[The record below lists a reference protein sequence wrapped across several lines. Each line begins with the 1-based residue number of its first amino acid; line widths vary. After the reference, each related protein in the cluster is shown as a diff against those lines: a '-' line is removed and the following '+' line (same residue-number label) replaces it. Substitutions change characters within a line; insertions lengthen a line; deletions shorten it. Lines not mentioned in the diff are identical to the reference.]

1 MATSPV
7 KNSVAGSMIPLE
19 GPAVGKTDKR
29 SLSSNGAMQKG
40 KISNGSSDVSNL
52 LIDFEKFHAALR
64 KVNLLD
70 CQGSV
75 VRVSGLTVESA
86 GPTVGLGELCGIQIR
101 DGRRVLAEVVGFQ
114 NNHLILLPLEH
125 IDGISPGDTVTAR
138 TTPRYINLSESVL
151 GRVVNGLGEPID
163 NKGPL
168 AGMEK
173 KALDA
178 SSPPPLSREK
188 ITSPLA
194 LGIRSID
201 GVLTCGK
208 GQRVGIFSGS
218 GVGKSILLGDIANSS
233 EASVNVVAL
242 IGERG
247 REVRE
252 FLEADLGPEGLARS
266 VVVVATSDSPPIQRV
281 KAAFVAVTIAEYFR
295 DKRKDVLFMMDS
307 LTRFAQAQRE
317 IGLAA
322 GEPPATKGYC
332 PSVFSLMPRLI
343 ERLGCAENG
352 SITGILTV
360 LVENDDLADPV
371 ADSARSLLDGHIVLS
386 RKLADRGHYPA
397 VDILQSISRLM
408 PAVVSKEHKLAVQ
421 KLKEI
426 YATYVDAED
435 LINIGA
441 FSPGSNRRI
450 DGAIALIDRINGFL
464 VQPIRER
471 TDFEETVRRLTVIIQ
486 SWDELLSSRIQ

>member
-1 MATSPV
+1 MAASEVTV
-7 KNSVAGSMIPLE
+7 KRSD
-19 GPAVGKTDKR
+19 GKTAKQRNDEI
-29 SLSSNGAMQKG
+29 SSRQTAQPSNHPTGA
-40 KISNGSSDVSNL
+40 
-52 LIDFEKFHAALR
+52 IDFEKFHSALR
-64 KVNLLD
+64 AVNLLD
-70 CQGSV
+70 CHGSV
-75 VRVSGLTVESA
+75 VRVSGLTVEST
-86 GPTVGLGELCGIQIR
+86 GPMLGLGELCGIHIR

-114 NNHLILLPLEH
+114 NDHLILLPLEH
-125 IDGISPGDTVTAR
+125 IEGISPGDAVTAR
-138 TTPRYINLSESVL
+138 ITPRYITLSEGVL
-151 GRVVNGLGEPID
+151 GRVLNGLGEPID

-168 AGMEK
+168 SGTEK

-178 SSPPPLSREK
+178 SSPPPLRRER
-188 ITSPLA
+188 ITEPLA

-201 GVLTCGK
+201 GLLTCGK

-218 GVGKSILLGDIANSS
+218 GVGKSVLLGDIANSS
-233 EASVNVVAL
+233 EAAVNVVAL

-247 REVRE
+247 REVRG
-252 FLEADLGPEGLARS
+252 FLEEDLGAEGLARS

-295 DKRKDVLFMMDS
+295 DKGKNVLFMMDS

-322 GEPPATKGYC
+322 GEPPAAKGYC
-332 PSVFSLMPRLI
+332 PSVFSLMPRLA
-343 ERLGCAENG
+343 ERLGCAEKG

-360 LVENDDLADPV
+360 LVENDDLTDPV

-386 RKLADRGHYPA
+386 RKLADRAHYPA
-397 VDILQSISRLM
+397 VDVLGSVSRLM
-408 PAVVSKEHKLAVQ
+408 PAVTSEEHKSAAQ

-450 DGAIALIDRINGFL
+450 DGAIALIDKINNFL
-464 VQPIRER
+464 IQPIRQR
-471 TDFEETVRRLTVIIQ
+471 TGFEETVRWLTTITE
-486 SWDELLSSRIQ
+486 SWDKLLKVES

>member
-1 MATSPV
+1 MA
-7 KNSVAGSMIPLE
+7 NNEAGNFS
-19 GPAVGKTDKR
+19 
-29 SLSSNGAMQKG
+29 
-40 KISNGSSDVSNL
+40 
-52 LIDFEKFHAALR
+52 IDFEKFHSVVQE
-64 KVNLLD
+64 VNLLD
-70 CQGSV
+70 RQGYV
-75 VRVSGLTVESA
+75 VRVSGTTVETA
-86 GPTVGLGELCGIQIR
+86 GPRVGLGELCGIHIR

-114 NNHLILLPLEH
+114 NDHLILLPLAH
-125 IDGISPGDTVTAR
+125 IEGISPGDTITAR
-138 TTPRYINLSESVL
+138 TTPRHITLSEHVL
-151 GRVVNGLGEPID
+151 GRVLNGLGEPID
-163 NKGPL
+163 DKGPL
-168 AGMEK
+168 IGTDK
-173 KALDA
+173 KVLDA

-188 ITSPLA
+188 ITEPLS
-194 LGIRSID
+194 LGIRSLD

-218 GVGKSILLGDIANSS
+218 GVGKSVLLGDIANSS
-233 EASVNVVAL
+233 EAAVNIVAL

-252 FLEADLGPEGLARS
+252 FLEENLGQKGLARS
-266 VVVVATSDSPPIQRV
+266 VVVVAPSDAPPIQRV

-295 DKRKDVLFMMDS
+295 DKAKTVLFMMDS
-307 LTRFAQAQRE
+307 ITRFAQAQRQ

-352 SITGILTV
+352 SITGIITV

-371 ADSARSLLDGHIVLS
+371 ADTARSLLDGHIVLS

-397 VDILQSISRLM
+397 VDILQSVSRLM
-408 PAVVSKEHKLAVQ
+408 PAVTSKEHRIAVQ

-426 YATYVDAED
+426 YATYTDAED
-435 LINIGA
+435 MINIGA

-450 DGAIALIDRINGFL
+450 DGAITLIDKINKFL
-464 VQPIRER
+464 IQPVRQR
-471 TDFEETVRRLTVIIQ
+471 TAFDETVKQLTEITR
-486 SWDELLSSRIQ
+486 SWDQLIGDAR

>member
-1 MATSPV
+1 MATS
-7 KNSVAGSMIPLE
+7 E
-19 GPAVGKTDKR
+19 
-29 SLSSNGAMQKG
+29 
-40 KISNGSSDVSNL
+40 VSHS
-52 LIDFEKFHAALR
+52 LIDFEKLHSALHS
-64 KVNLLD
+64 VNLLD
-70 CQGSV
+70 CQGFV
-75 VRVSGLTVESA
+75 VRVSGQTVEST
-86 GPTVGLGELCGIQIR
+86 GPTLGLGELCGIQIR
-101 DGRRVLAEVVGFQ
+101 NGRRVLAEVVGFHDD
-114 NNHLILLPLEH
+114 HLILLPLEH
-125 IDGISPGDTVTAR
+125 IEGISPGDTVTAR
-138 TTPRYINLSESVL
+138 TTPRHITLSESVL
-151 GRVVNGLGEPID
+151 GRVIDGMGKPID

-168 AGMEK
+168 VGTDK

-178 SSPPPLSREK
+178 SSPAPLSREK

-194 LGIRSID
+194 LGIRSMD

-208 GQRVGIFSGS
+208 GQRIGIFSGS
-218 GVGKSILLGDIANSS
+218 GVGKSVLLGDIANSS
-233 EASVNVVAL
+233 EADVNVVAL

-252 FLEADLGPEGLARS
+252 FLDSDLGTEGLARS
-266 VVVVATSDSPPIQRV
+266 VVVVAASDSPPIQRV
-281 KAAFVAVTIAEYFR
+281 KAAFVAVTVAEYFR
-295 DKRKDVLFMMDS
+295 DKGKNVLFMMDS

-343 ERLGCAENG
+343 ERLGRAESG

-386 RKLADRGHYPA
+386 RKLAERNHYPA

-408 PAVVSKEHKLAVQ
+408 PAVTGKEHRLAAQ
-421 KLKEI
+421 KLREI
-426 YATYVDAED
+426 YAIYIDAAD

-450 DGAIALIDRINGFL
+450 DGAVALIDRIRDFL
-464 VQPIRER
+464 IQPVRER
-471 TDFEETVRRLTVIIQ
+471 TDFAETVRRLTAITQ
-486 SWDELLSSRIQ
+486 SWDDLLNTQER

>member
-1 MATSPV
+1 MTMNKTS
-7 KNSVAGSMIPLE
+7 NSV
-19 GPAVGKTDKR
+19 
-29 SLSSNGAMQKG
+29 
-40 KISNGSSDVSNL
+40 
-52 LIDFEKFHAALR
+52 IDFEKFHSALR
-64 KVNLLD
+64 DVNLLD
-70 CQGSV
+70 YQGFV
-75 VRVSGLTVESA
+75 ARVSGLTVEST
-86 GPTVGLGELCGIQIR
+86 GPAIGLGELCGIQIR
-101 DGRRVLAEVVGFQ
+101 GGRRILAEVVGFHSD
-114 NNHLILLPLEH
+114 HLILLPLEH

-138 TTPRYINLSESVL
+138 TTVRYIALSDAIL
-151 GRVVNGLGEPID
+151 GRVINGLGEPID

-168 AGMEK
+168 QGVDR

-178 SSPPPLSREK
+178 NSPPPLSREK
-188 ITSPLA
+188 ISSPLS
-194 LGIRSID
+194 LGIRSLD
-201 GVLTCGK
+201 GILTCGK
-208 GQRVGIFSGS
+208 GQRVGIFAGS
-218 GVGKSILLGDIANSS
+218 GVGKSVLLGDIANSS

-242 IGERG
+242 VGERG

-252 FLEADLGPEGLARS
+252 FLEGDLGDEGLSHS

-295 DKRKDVLFMMDS
+295 DKGKNVLFMMDS

-343 ERLGCAENG
+343 ERLGCAETG

-360 LVENDDLADPV
+360 LVENDDLTDPV

-386 RKLADRGHYPA
+386 RKLAERGHYPA
-397 VDILQSISRLM
+397 VDILQSVSRLM
-408 PAVVSKEHKLAVQ
+408 PAVVSKEHLLAAQ

-426 YATYVDAED
+426 YAIYMDAED

-441 FSPGSNRRI
+441 FSSGSNRRI
-450 DGAIALIDRINGFL
+450 DGAIALIDRVNNFL
-464 VQPIRER
+464 VQAIRER
-471 TDFEETVRRLTVIIQ
+471 TSFEETVKCLAAITH
-486 SWDELLSSRIQ
+486 SWNELLGIKNS

>member
-1 MATSPV
+1 MSVSESAVKQLDDKTLKRENGQLSEHPV
-7 KNSVAGSMIPLE
+7 NA
-19 GPAVGKTDKR
+19 
-29 SLSSNGAMQKG
+29 
-40 KISNGSSDVSNL
+40 
-52 LIDFEKFHAALR
+52 IDFDKFHSALR
-64 KVNLLD
+64 AVNLLN

-75 VRVSGLTVESA
+75 VRVSGLIIESN
-86 GPTVGLGELCGIQIR
+86 GPTLGLHELCGIHLR

-114 NNHLILLPLEH
+114 EDRLILLPLEH
-125 IDGISPGDTVTAR
+125 IEGISPGDAVTAR
-138 TTPRYINLSESVL
+138 TTPRYITLSDNIL
-151 GRVVNGLGEPID
+151 GRVINGLGEPID
-163 NKGPL
+163 SKGPL
-168 AGMEK
+168 AGTDK

-178 SSPPPLSREK
+178 TSPPALSRQK
-188 ITSPLA
+188 ITQPLA

-201 GVLTCGK
+201 GLLTCGK
-208 GQRVGIFSGS
+208 GQRIGIFSGS
-218 GVGKSILLGDIANSS
+218 GIGKSVLLGDIANSS
-233 EASVNVVAL
+233 EADVNIVAL

-252 FLEADLGPEGLARS
+252 FLEADLGPKGLAHS
-266 VVVVATSDSPPIQRV
+266 VVVIASSDSPPIQRI

-295 DKRKDVLFMMDS
+295 DKGRNVLFMMDS

-343 ERLGCAENG
+343 ERLGCSENG
-352 SITGILTV
+352 SITGMLTV

-386 RKLADRGHYPA
+386 RKLAERGHYPA

-408 PAVVSKEHKLAVQ
+408 PAVVNNEHKAAAQ

-426 YATYVDAED
+426 YAIYADAAD

-450 DGAIALIDRINGFL
+450 DGAVALIDKITNFL

-471 TDFEETVRRLTVIIQ
+471 TTFEETIKQLTAITQ
-486 SWDELLSSRIQ
+486 SWDKLLNTN

>member
-1 MATSPV
+1 VT
-7 KNSVAGSMIPLE
+7 
-19 GPAVGKTDKR
+19 
-29 SLSSNGAMQKG
+29 
-40 KISNGSSDVSNL
+40 
-52 LIDFEKFHAALR
+52 
-64 KVNLLD
+64 
-70 CQGSV
+70 
-75 VRVSGLTVESA
+75 
-86 GPTVGLGELCGIQIR
+86 
-101 DGRRVLAEVVGFQ
+101 AEVVGFQ
-114 NNHLILLPLEH
+114 NDHLILLPLEH
-125 IDGISPGDTVTAR
+125 IEGISPGDTVTAR
-138 TTPRYINLSESVL
+138 TTPRHITLSESVL
-151 GRVVNGLGEPID
+151 GRVVNGLAEPID

-168 AGMEK
+168 AGTDK

-218 GVGKSILLGDIANSS
+218 GVGKSVLLGDIANSS
-233 EASVNVVAL
+233 EADVNIVAL

-252 FLEADLGPEGLARS
+252 FLESDLGAEGLARS
-266 VVVVATSDSPPIQRV
+266 VVVVAASDSPPIQRV

-295 DKRKDVLFMMDS
+295 DKGRNVLFMMDS

-317 IGLAA
+317 IGLSA
-322 GEPPATKGYC
+322 GEPPAAKSYC

-343 ERLGCAENG
+343 ERLGRAENG

-371 ADSARSLLDGHIVLS
+371 ADSAKSLLDGHIVLS
-386 RKLADRGHYPA
+386 RKLAERSHYPA

-408 PAVVSKEHKLAVQ
+408 PVVTSNEHRLAAQ
-421 KLKEI
+421 KLREI
-426 YATYVDAED
+426 YAIYLDAED

-450 DGAIALIDRINGFL
+450 DGAVALIDRISDFL
-464 VQPIRER
+464 IQPVRER
-471 TDFEETVRRLTVIIQ
+471 TDFADTVRRLTAITQ
-486 SWDELLSSRIQ
+486 SWDELLGTRAQ

>member
-1 MATSPV
+1 MSASETSYC
-7 KNSVAGSMIPLE
+7 S
-19 GPAVGKTDKR
+19 
-29 SLSSNGAMQKG
+29 
-40 KISNGSSDVSNL
+40 
-52 LIDFEKFHAALR
+52 IDFERLHSALSE
-64 KVNLLD
+64 VNLLD
-70 CQGSV
+70 CQGYV
-75 VRVSGLTVESA
+75 VRVSGLTVESS
-86 GPTVGLGELCGIQIR
+86 GPIVGLGDSCEIRIR
-101 DGRRVLAEVVGFQ
+101 DGRRVLAEVVGFR
-114 NNHLILLPLEH
+114 NNHIILLPLQH
-125 IDGISPGDTVTAR
+125 IEGISPGDTVTAR
-138 TTPRYINLSESVL
+138 IKPRHITLSNQIM

-163 NKGPL
+163 GNGPL
-168 AGMEK
+168 AGTDK
-173 KALDA
+173 KELDA
-178 SSPPPLSREK
+178 NSPPPLSRGK
-188 ITSPLA
+188 ITQPLP

-201 GVLTCGK
+201 GLLTCGK

-218 GVGKSILLGDIANSS
+218 GVGKSVLLGDIANSS
-233 EASVNVVAL
+233 EAAVNVVAL

-252 FLEADLGPEGLARS
+252 FLEEDLGPEGLAHS

-295 DKRKDVLFMMDS
+295 DRGKDVLFMMDS

-343 ERLGCAENG
+343 ERLGCSESG

-371 ADSARSLLDGHIVLS
+371 ADSAKSLLDGHIVLS
-386 RKLADRGHYPA
+386 RKHADRGHYPA
-397 VDILQSISRLM
+397 VDILQSVSRLM
-408 PAVVSKEHKLAVQ
+408 SIVASEEHKSAAQ

-426 YATYVDAED
+426 CAIYSDAED

-441 FSPGSNRRI
+441 FSRGSNRRI
-450 DGAIALIDRINGFL
+450 DGAITLIDKINDFL
-464 VQPIRER
+464 IQPIRQR
-471 TDFEETVRRLTVIIQ
+471 TSFEETVRRLMAITQ
-486 SWDELLSSRIQ
+486 SWDKLLEV

>member
-1 MATSPV
+1 MSQAPSCTINFNKYYS
-7 KNSVAGSMIPLE
+7 ALE
-19 GPAVGKTDKR
+19 TVDLMK
-29 SLSSNGAMQKG
+29 
-40 KISNGSSDVSNL
+40 
-52 LIDFEKFHAALR
+52 
-64 KVNLLD
+64 
-70 CQGSV
+70 CQGYV
-75 VRVSGLTVESA
+75 VRVSGSTVESA
-86 GPTVGLGELCGIQIR
+86 GPVVGLGELCGIHVH
-101 DGRRVLAEVVGFQ
+101 DGRRIVAEVVGFRQ
-114 NNHLILLPLEH
+114 DRLILLPLEH
-125 IDGISPGDTVTAR
+125 IEGISPGDTVTAR
-138 TTPRYINLSESVL
+138 TTPRHIMLSDKTL
-151 GRVVNGLGEPID
+151 GRVLNGLGEPID

-168 AGMEK
+168 PGGEK
-173 KALDA
+173 CPLDV

-188 ITSPLA
+188 ITKPLA

-201 GVLTCGK
+201 GILTCAQ
-208 GQRVGIFSGS
+208 GQRVGIFAGS
-218 GVGKSILLGDIANSS
+218 GVGKSVLLGDIAVSS
-233 EASVNVVAL
+233 DAAVNVVAL

-252 FLEADLGPEGLARS
+252 FLEENLGPEGLARS
-266 VVVVATSDSPPIQRV
+266 VVVVATSDAPPIQRV

-295 DKRKDVLFMMDS
+295 EKAGNVLFMMDS

-332 PSVFSLMPRLI
+332 PSVFALMPRLI
-343 ERLGCAENG
+343 ERLGCSRNG

-360 LVENDDLADPV
+360 LVESDDLTDPV

-408 PAVVSKEHKLAVQ
+408 SVVVNDEHRAAAKKLR
-421 KLKEI
+421 EI
-426 YATYVDAED
+426 YATYADAED

-450 DGAIALIDRINGFL
+450 DGAISLIERINEFL
-464 VQPIRER
+464 IQAVRQR
-471 TDFEETVRRLTVIIQ
+471 TPFEETVTRLTTI
-486 SWDELLSSRIQ
+486 SRTWDKLLNPKN